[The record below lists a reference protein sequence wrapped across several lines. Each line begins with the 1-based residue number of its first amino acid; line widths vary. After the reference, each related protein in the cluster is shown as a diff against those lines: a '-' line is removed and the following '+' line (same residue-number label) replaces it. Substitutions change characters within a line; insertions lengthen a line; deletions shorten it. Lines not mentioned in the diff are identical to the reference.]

1 MRLLLPFGVALLVA
15 MALVPWLV
23 RAAHRLALVDAPGE
37 RKVHVLPIPR
47 VGGLAMAAGV
57 VAALAAAAMAT
68 PAALLG
74 PTERAFLAGALVL
87 LVAGVVD
94 DRYDLDY
101 RYKLLGQLVAAAIA
115 VAGGVLI
122 TGLTLQGRVELPFA
136 ASVVLTVAFLVGVTN
151 AINLSDGLDGLAG
164 GLVVLCLSAVALF
177 AHHAGR
183 EPTLVLALA
192 FLGAVLG
199 FLRHNTHP
207 AIVFMGDAGSQV
219 LGYAVAAL
227 CVLATQQESTTFSA
241 ALPLLL
247 LGIPVLD
254 TASVIVRRLA
264 AGRSPFAADRNHL
277 HHRLLALGLSHR
289 DSVTFLY
296 GAQSVLF
303 LAAYVLRF
311 ESDLVILLAYG
322 AFSALLLVPLAVAE
336 RRRQRAPE
344 LADDGEAVRQAQ
356 AVAEAR
362 IAPRWPLRLVGT
374 ALGGYLVLV
383 VVEARLLAADLR
395 WMVWAVAF
403 ALLALAVLRGGRHR
417 PVITRGV
424 LYLAAT
430 MLVLVEAGT
439 AGTRLVPYADL
450 VLPALVAAGTVALIQ
465 ARAAP
470 LFVPTPLDVLALF
483 LLVVVPSLA
492 GLAALNGSDALTVA
506 KIAVLLYATEALL
519 AAGDRAAAAVRWAV
533 TAALVWLGI
542 AFPPF

>member
-37 RKVHVLPIPR
+37 RKVHALPIPR

-57 VAALAAAAMAT
+57 MAALGAAAMVT

-122 TGLTLQGRVELPFA
+122 TGLTLQDRVELPFA

-227 CVLATQQESTTFSA
+227 CVLATQQESTSFSA

-247 LGIPVLD
+247 LGVPVLD

-336 RRRQRAPE
+336 RWPRRKPAVYATAEPAPP
-344 LADDGEAVRQAQ
+344 APDVRP
-356 AVAEAR
+356 
-362 IAPRWPLRLVGT
+362 APRWPLQLVGT

-383 VVEARLLAADLR
+383 VVEARLLANDLR
-395 WMVWAVAF
+395 WMVLAVALS
-403 ALLALAVLRGGRHR
+403 LLALAGLRDGRHR
-417 PVITRGV
+417 PVITRGL
-424 LYLAAT
+424 LYLGAT
-430 MLVLVEAGT
+430 TLVLVEAGT
-439 AGTRLVPYADL
+439 TGTRLVPYADL
-450 VLPALVAAGTVALIQ
+450 VLPALVATGTVALIQ

-519 AAGDRAAAAVRWAV
+519 SAGDRVAAAVHWAV
-533 TAALVWLGI
+533 TAALLWLAL
-542 AFPPF
+542 AFHPF